1 MFLPYLFGLFV
12 GSFFRYK
19 ECNYYRTQYSLQE
32 HELLKYKKFIKNRDL
47 DNETIFLE
55 KTKFLEKT

>member
-1 MFLPYLFGLFV
+1 MFLPYLFCLFV

-19 ECNYYRTQYSLQE
+19 EFNYYRTHYSLQE

-47 DNETIFLE
+47 YNE
-55 KTKFLEKT
+55 TKFLEKT